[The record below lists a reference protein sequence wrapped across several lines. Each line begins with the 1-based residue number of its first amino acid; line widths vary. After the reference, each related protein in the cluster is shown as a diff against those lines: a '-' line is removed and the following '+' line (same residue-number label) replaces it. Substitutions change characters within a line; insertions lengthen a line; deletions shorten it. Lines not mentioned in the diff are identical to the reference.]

1 MIVHGPRRPSRPAAT
16 GPAHRL
22 AAGISLLC
30 HPALVG
36 TLGLILAMRHAALPA
51 QDAAMVFAGLLLP
64 GVLIPVV
71 TQVVLWRLHLA
82 TDLYV
87 TQPAERRRFLVVSA
101 TVMLPCLLVGL
112 RVLPLT
118 PDLGRMA
125 AMMIGGTLA
134 FAVLSVWVK
143 ASLHVAVLTA
153 VVVGLLVLY
162 GEPYALGLPLI
173 PVVAW
178 ARGVL
183 KHHTLGELVLGAF
196 VSGSIVILLAKL

>member
-1 MIVHGPRRPSRPAAT
+1 
-16 GPAHRL
+16 
-22 AAGISLLC
+22 
-30 HPALVG
+30 
-36 TLGLILAMRHAALPA
+36 MRHAALPA
-51 QDAAMVFAGLLLP
+51 QGAAMVFAGLLLP

-82 TDLYV
+82 TDFYV

-101 TVMLPCLLVGL
+101 VVMLPCLLVGL

-118 PDLGRMA
+118 PDLGRMT

-162 GEPYALGLPLI
+162 GEPYAVGLPLI

-178 ARGVL
+178 ARRVL
-183 KHHTLGELVLGAF
+183 KHHTLGELAVGAL
-196 VSGSIVILLAKL
+196 VSSAIVILLAKL